1 MIDRVRTFIGYQRI
15 SEGTWR
21 SCPSEAPS
29 ESHSKGTIYGR
40 MTGMTKGAKLKLS
53 VTISADVLALV
64 DEDARRLGATRSG
77 TIELWLRRAAAGN
90 VEREIEQATVA
101 YYRSLRGEEQKEDE
115 ALSKALSRGARRV
128 SYDESIEPRGRRVAR

>member
-1 MIDRVRTFIGYQRI
+1 
-15 SEGTWR
+15 
-21 SCPSEAPS
+21 
-29 ESHSKGTIYGR
+29 
-40 MTGMTKGAKLKLS
+40 MTKGAKLKLS